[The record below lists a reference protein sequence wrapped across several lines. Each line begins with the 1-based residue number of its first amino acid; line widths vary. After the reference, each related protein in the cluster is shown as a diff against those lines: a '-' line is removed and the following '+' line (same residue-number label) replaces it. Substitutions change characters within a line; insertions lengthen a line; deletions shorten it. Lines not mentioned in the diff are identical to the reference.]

1 MTAHRHLA
9 ALVAA
14 VCSWLAA
21 PAQAALLCSVAI
33 DPLVLGQ
40 VSLRDGFGNTT
51 FGTELVS
58 CSGGDPG
65 ATVQTCL
72 QIGAGSGGASSGLS
86 PRFLQGVQMDRLGYQ
101 LTTGAAASA
110 GGQII
115 DRLERDVALDATGAG
130 SIDPLIYAEI
140 TDSGAT
146 ASAGSYVSRFTGPAD
161 VAFSYGQGG
170 CTQSG
175 DVDGFTVSATVT
187 ASCTVSA
194 SPMDFGLSTGT
205 INDPIDSAAL
215 LSVSCT
221 NGAAYS
227 IGLDGGQS
235 PTASG
240 RTMTSGS
247 GGLAYGLFQDAGRSA
262 PWGLT
267 PGTTASGYGSGKTDT
282 LPIYGRVFGDQH
294 ATTGLYSDTVVIVIT
309 Y

>member
-1 MTAHRHLA
+1 MCAG
-9 ALVAA
+9 
-14 VCSWLAA
+14 LAA
-21 PAQAALLCSVAI
+21 PARAALMCSAAI

-51 FGTELVS
+51 FSTALVS

-72 QIGAGSGGASSGLS
+72 QIGAGSGGASNGLS
-86 PRFLQGVQMDRLGYQ
+86 PRFLQGAQLDRLGYQ
-101 LTTGAAASA
+101 LTQGAAASA
-110 GGQII
+110 GGQLI
-115 DRLERDVALDATGAG
+115 DRLERDLVLDAAGAG
-130 SIDPLIYAEI
+130 TVDPLIYAEI
-140 TDSGAT
+140 TDSGAM
-146 ASAGSYVSRFTGPAD
+146 APAGSYISQFTGPAD
-161 VAFSYGQGG
+161 VAFSYGQSG

-175 DVDGFTVSATVT
+175 DVNGFTVSATVT

-205 INDPIDSAAL
+205 INDPIDSAAI

-221 NGAAYS
+221 NGAAYT

-240 RTMTSGS
+240 RTMTSGA
-247 GGLAYGLFQDAGRSA
+247 GGLDYGLFHDAGLSA

-267 PGTTASGYGSGKTDT
+267 PGTTATGSGSGNTDS
-282 LPIYGRVFGDQH
+282 LPIYGRVFGNQH
-294 ATTGLYSDTVVIVIT
+294 ATMGLYSDTVVIVIS

>member
-1 MTAHRHLA
+1 MNAHWCRSALA
-9 ALVAA
+9 AS
-14 VCSWLAA
+14 VCAWLAA
-21 PAQAALLCSVAI
+21 PAHAALLCSASI
-33 DPLVLGQ
+33 DPLVFGH
-40 VSLRDGFGNTT
+40 VSLRDGFDNST
-51 FGTELVS
+51 FGTALIS
-58 CSGGDPG
+58 CSGGEPG
-65 ATVQTCL
+65 TTVQTCL

-86 PRFLQGVQMDRLGYQ
+86 PRFLQGAQLDRIGYQ
-101 LTTGAAASA
+101 LTKGATASA
-110 GGQII
+110 GGQLI
-115 DRLERDVALDATGAG
+115 DRLDRDLALDATGAG
-130 SIDPLIYAEI
+130 TVDPLIYAEI
-140 TDSGAT
+140 TDTGAT
-146 ASAGSYVSRFTGPAD
+146 ATAGSYVSQFTGTAD

-175 DVDGFTVSATVT
+175 DVNDFTVSATVT

-221 NGAAYS
+221 NGAAYT

-240 RTMTSGS
+240 RTMTSGV
-247 GGLAYGLFQDAGRSA
+247 GGLLYGLFHDAGRSA

-267 PGTTASGYGSGKTDT
+267 SGTTATGYGSGKTDT
-282 LPIYGRVFGDQH
+282 LPIYGSVFGGQR
-294 ATTGLYSDTVVIVIT
+294 AATGLYSDTVVIIIT

>member
-1 MTAHRHLA
+1 MKVHRHLA
-9 ALVAA
+9 ASVVAMCA
-14 VCSWLAA
+14 GLAA
-21 PAQAALLCSVAI
+21 PAQAALLCSAAI

-40 VSLRDGFGNTT
+40 VSLRDGFGNST
-51 FGTELVS
+51 FGTALVS
-58 CSGGDPG
+58 CSGGEPG

-86 PRFLQGVQMDRLGYQ
+86 PRFLQGVQMDRLDYQ
-101 LTTGAAASA
+101 LTQGAAASA
-110 GGQII
+110 GGQLI
-115 DRLERDVALDATGAG
+115 DRLERDLVLDAAG
-130 SIDPLIYAEI
+130 GGTVDPLIYAEI

-146 ASAGSYVSRFTGPAD
+146 APAGSYISQFTGAAD

-175 DVDGFTVSATVT
+175 DVNGFAVSATVT

-194 SPMDFGLSTGT
+194 NPMNFGLSTGT
-205 INDPIDSAAL
+205 IIDPIDSAAI

-240 RTMTSGS
+240 RTMTNSAA
-247 GGLAYGLFQDAGRSA
+247 GLSYGLFHDTGLSA
-262 PWGLT
+262 PWGLIS
-267 PGTTASGYGSGKTDT
+267 GTTATGYGSGKTDT
-282 LPIYGRVFGDQH
+282 LPIYGRVFGGQH
-294 ATTGLYSDTVVIVIT
+294 AATGLYSDAVVIVIT